1 MNADSVVGL
10 DVQYRMH
17 PQLSK
22 PVNDIFYGGNMRDA
36 PSCSAESEVYNTWE
50 HYLQGLKPAWNGNRR
65 LAIDVSG
72 DGIESHRPD
81 GGTPWANEA
90 EAQLFCDLVKGALD
104 AEVPANGVPLT
115 CANFLGVVF
124 YGAQGDLITEKMF
137 RFHINKPDRSV
148 VVETVPNVQGAEGDI
163 VLLSFTRNI
172 PDMPLDIGIIGQKG
186 GLKIALSRAKQ
197 SLVVIGNIRAWA
209 QEKINENK
217 LIATKKDKM
226 SHFGS
231 YIQDILDKNDG
242 ISYGDVQ
249 RFLNG
254 EDILEAEFPKLLRP
268 KGDGTQSIRPDR
280 TTTEVN
286 DAFGRLELDSNNE
299 NKAEKKRKKTRRSQ
313 NAQRKQDWFD
323 RGGRGGGGR
332 GGGAAG
338 GSTART

>member
-1 MNADSVVGL
+1 
-10 DVQYRMH
+10 
-17 PQLSK
+17 
-22 PVNDIFYGGNMRDA
+22 
-36 PSCSAESEVYNTWE
+36 
-50 HYLQGLKPAWNGNRR
+50 
-65 LAIDVSG
+65 
-72 DGIESHRPD
+72 
-81 GGTPWANEA
+81 
-90 EAQLFCDLVKGALD
+90 
-104 AEVPANGVPLT
+104 
-115 CANFLGVVF
+115 
-124 YGAQGDLITEKMF
+124 
-137 RFHINKPDRSV
+137 
-148 VVETVPNVQGAEGDI
+148 
-163 VLLSFTRNI
+163 
-172 PDMPLDIGIIGQKG
+172 
-186 GLKIALSRAKQ
+186 
-197 SLVVIGNIRAWA
+197 
-209 QEKINENK
+209 
-217 LIATKKDKM
+217 M